1 MPRQPLYPRL
11 YIIGVSAIA
20 ILALS
25 AAYIQNF
32 YLRNVETQTQ
42 MIELTFQQRNQVRS
56 ISEWRMQFAQKNR
69 ATIQDDIFLINWL
82 KSWDK
87 LKKQWLKLS
96 NPPPR
101 WSAIIK
107 QIDEFEDAGILLQK
121 EGITLAGIDRW
132 IAKSPEVFS
141 LLRQEVDVNITETK
155 VHLKRL
161 TEVTQTLLLIL
172 FIVLLVNT
180 LFVFQPMQRDLN
192 ERMARFRAAL
202 YGSLDA
208 VYFLDAYRDES
219 GQIID
224 FIFRELNQ
232 KGEELIQMKR
242 EELIG
247 GKLCELRPI
256 NRTGG
261 FFEKYKNVVETGK
274 ILEEE
279 FPIAD
284 RWFRHQ
290 IVPVLDGI
298 AISSRDITLRKKAE
312 MTLWST
318 DKMKSLGEMA
328 SSIAHEI
335 NNPLT
340 IITGRATQVLAKL
353 KHNENPDPTVVASI
367 EKIESTAYRI
377 AKIVKS
383 LRSFSKDGER
393 VPKTPH
399 LVKTILDDTLELCRE
414 RFHSHQVELRVEL
427 VPAVWILCSPVQISQ
442 SLLNLL
448 NNAFDAVLESDAPRW
463 IALRF
468 IRNEGRIRILVLDSG
483 PGVPASLIDKIMM
496 PFYTTKE
503 VGKGTGLGLSIA
515 KTLVEANQG
524 QLRVETNYG
533 HTCFSMEFPEYNSKE
548 LIRVP
553 ETYV

>member
-42 MIELTFQQRNQVRS
+42 MIELTFLQRNQVRS
-56 ISEWRMQFAQKNR
+56 ISEWRMHFAQKNQ
-69 ATIQDDIFLINWL
+69 ATIEDEIFLRSWLQNWER
-82 KSWDK
+82 
-87 LKKQWLKLS
+87 LKKQWLRLN

-101 WSAIIK
+101 WSAIIQ
-107 QIDEFEDAGILLQK
+107 QIDQFEEAGLKLQK
-121 EGITLAGIDRW
+121 EGITLKGIDRW
-132 IAKSPEVFS
+132 ITQSPEVFD
-141 LLRQEVDVNITETK
+141 LLRKEVDVNITETK
-155 VHLKRL
+155 VHLKSL

-208 VYFLDAYRDES
+208 VYFLDSLRNES
-219 GQIID
+219 GEIVD
-224 FIFRELNQ
+224 FVFRELNQ
-232 KGEELIQMKR
+232 KGEELIQIKR
-242 EELIG
+242 EEVIG

-261 FFEKYKNVVETGK
+261 FFEKYKKVVETGK

-290 IVPVLDGI
+290 VVPVLDGI

-340 IITGRATQVLAKL
+340 IITGRTTQVLAKL
-353 KHNENPDPTVVASI
+353 KQNESPDPTVVASL

-414 RFHSHQVELRVEL
+414 RFRSHQVELRVEL

-442 SLLNLL
+442 ALLNLL
-448 NNAFDAVLESDAPRW
+448 NNAFDAVLESEAPRW
-463 IALRF
+463 ISLRF
-468 IRNEGRIRILVLDSG
+468 IRDESRIRILVLDSG

-524 QLRVETNYG
+524 QLRIETNYG

-548 LIRVP
+548 VIRPP